1 MNTAA
6 VNNVFI
12 SNRIS
17 SFSLNFNAAKTVF
30 YTTPQSL
37 IYRALLCPGAKGLFI
52 TSIASE
58 DDIKHEMEFLIPE
71 GQPMIFDA
79 QQSGGYN
86 DVKDTWNSVNM
97 LNNLHLT
104 DDNKF
109 NSHGYII
116 IPPMIT

>member
-1 MNTAA
+1 MDNGAG
-6 VNNVFI
+6 NNVFI

-30 YTTPQSL
+30 YTTPTSI

-52 TSIASE
+52 TAIAPE

-71 GQPMIFDA
+71 GQQMIFDR
-79 QQSGGYN
+79 QSTGFN
-86 DVKDTWNSVNM
+86 DIGDAWNSVNM

-109 NSHGYII
+109 TSHGYII
-116 IPPMIT
+116 IPPSP